1 MLGGMDEDRAHP
13 QAVDD
18 VQRVL
23 DALAQRHLTLAVAEG
38 DTGGLLLEWLTAV
51 PGSSAV
57 VLGGVVAYHDD
68 LKRQVLGVAPG
79 TLERHGAVSAEAVEA
94 MASGVRRLVGADLGI
109 ATTGIAGPG
118 GATPSKPVGL
128 AFVAAVGAERAL
140 VREHRWGGER
150 ASNRQSSAHAAL
162 RLTLEIVRAP
172 LKAHGTERMC

>member
-1 MLGGMDEDRAHP
+1 ML
-13 QAVDD
+13 DD

-23 DALAQRHLTLAVAEG
+23 DTLAARRLTLAIAEG

-68 LKRQVLGVAPG
+68 LKRGLLGVEAG
-79 TLERHGAVSAEAVEA
+79 LVQRHGAVSAEVVEA
-94 MASGVRRLVGADLGI
+94 MASGVRRLAGADLGL

-128 AFVAAVGAERAL
+128 AFVAAVGADRAL
-140 VREHRWGGER
+140 VREHRWPGER
-150 ASNRQSSAHAAL
+150 ESNRQASAHAAL
-162 RLTLEIVRAP
+162 RLTLEMLRE
-172 LKAHGTERMC
+172 KDKSERMC